1 MVHGYDQLTAQQFT
15 VLGVLLRFGV
25 HQALAQ
31 QQVDSDAFPSLRHTL
46 YIHTGGKADT
56 VVVGQGEQEAGVEQ
70 TSVAV
75 EWAHHGIFRINE
87 PCALQITGAADIVVL
102 SGHGVQAEAVELVGH
117 SRYDGPDVILRH
129 LISGR
134 QLAGKNTVAD
144 HDRTVLFEH
153 RGQVRGV
160 VKVGMVDGHIVY
172 RPQFVQIQ
180 YRRILPPPRFRV
192 LGQKRIRH
200 QDLSVRQTE
209 LEALS
214 VDPAELQHIL
224 RRSLLIGRLGKV
236 VQRFDGA
243 NISSHTIPPLL
254 KRYIPAPWWSRMYRP
269 PASAA

>member
-1 MVHGYDQLTAQQFT
+1 MVHGYNQLTAQQFT

-46 YIHTGGKADT
+46 YIHTGGKADAI
-56 VVVGQGEQEAGVEQ
+56 VIGQSKQETGVEQ
-70 TSVAV
+70 TTVAV
-75 EWAHHGIFRINE
+75 EGANHGILRVAE
-87 PCALQITGAADIVVL
+87 PCPLQITGAADVVVL
-102 SGHGVQAEAVELVGH
+102 SGHRVQPEAVKLIGH
-117 SRYDGPDVILRH
+117 PRHDGPDVILRY
-129 LISGR
+129 LIGGR

-214 VDPAELQHIL
+214 VDPAELQHVL
-224 RRSLLIGRLGKV
+224 RRRRLIGRLGKV

-254 KRYIPAPWWSRMYRP
+254 KRCIPASWWSRMCRP